1 MDGLVAEVTGVG
13 VDVFVFSSAT
23 VILLRFKI
31 EPMSLLTVRYQL
43 LITMIADIASW
54 LLTLVNFLECMAP
67 VVLASVAAGVEALVA
82 EVALKWLLTRMN
94 SLMHL
99 VVGLCAKRATTY
111 LFLTYL
117 IKIKNGKF
125 HLLAIVHP
133 AKKLIFKGR
142 SLTVLA
148 VFVIADE

>member
-1 MDGLVAEVTGVG
+1 
-13 VDVFVFSSAT
+13 
-23 VILLRFKI
+23 
-31 EPMSLLTVRYQL
+31 
-43 LITMIADIASW
+43 
-54 LLTLVNFLECMAP
+54 MAP
-67 VVLASVAAGVEALVA
+67 VVLASVAARVEALVA

-99 VVGLCAKRATTY
+99 VVGLCAKCATTY

-133 AKKLIFKGR
+133 
-142 SLTVLA
+142 
-148 VFVIADE
+148 ENN

>member
-82 EVALKWLLTRMN
+82 EVTLKWLLTRMN

-111 LFLTYL
+111 LFLT
-117 IKIKNGKF
+117 
-125 HLLAIVHP
+125 
-133 AKKLIFKGR
+133 
-142 SLTVLA
+142 VLA

>member
-1 MDGLVAEVTGVG
+1 MV
-13 VDVFVFSSAT
+13 
-23 VILLRFKI
+23 
-31 EPMSLLTVRYQL
+31 
-43 LITMIADIASW
+43 ADIAS
-54 LLTLVNFLECMAP
+54 LLITLIDFLLSMSP
-67 VVLASVAAGVEALVA
+67 VVFSAVAAGVEALVA
-82 EVALKWLLTRMN
+82 EVTLKWLLTRMN